1 MTTPPVGSFQRL
13 ASVWERMASF
23 ATSLTWPG
31 IESIVRKELIQLFRD
46 PFLVTFIVLLPIV
59 QLLVTGLAIAKDLQH
74 IPLAICNLDHRNASI
89 ELIKSFQGSQ
99 VFNVTERSYL
109 PSDAAVQTALRQGR
123 FRVGIVIP
131 PDFSERLLNPAGGV
145 ASVRILIDGA
155 NATIAKSMRANA
167 MAVVESFQ
175 RQQTSNGMGLNSL
188 SGAGTSANL
197 LALPRVLPAATVLYN
212 PELQTAYFLVPGIL
226 AIIMHM
232 MTILFTSFAI
242 VRERESGTLEQLMV
256 TPIRVSDLMV
266 GKILPYA
273 MIGFLD
279 MVLTLLVMVW
289 FFDIGISGNFLFLLI
304 TSSVFII
311 TSLAIGL
318 LISTTCRSQVQAVQV
333 TLALLL
339 PSLMISGFVFP
350 IEPIPWFIKI
360 ISYSLPIT
368 YYLEIIRGVVIKGSG
383 LGELWLPTL
392 TLSVLAGLLLT
403 ASVLRFKKR
412 VA

>member
-1 MTTPPVGSFQRL
+1 MTTPPIWSVQRW
-13 ASVWERMASF
+13 ASVWERMAGF

-89 ELIKSFQGSQ
+89 ELIKTFQASQ

-109 PSDAAVQTALRQGR
+109 PSDSAVQRALRQGK
-123 FRVGIVIP
+123 FRAGIVIP
-131 PDFSERLLNPAGGV
+131 PDFSERLLNPSGGA

-175 RQQTSNGMGLNSL
+175 RQQTLGGRSVSGLAGSSASNLM
-188 SGAGTSANL
+188 
-197 LALPRVLPAATVLYN
+197 ALPRVVSSATVLYN

-289 FFDIGISGNFLFLLI
+289 FFDIGISGNFLFLLA
-304 TSSVFII
+304 TSSIFII

-392 TLSVLAGLLLT
+392 ILSVLAGLLLT
-403 ASVLRFKKR
+403 TSVLRFKKR